1 MPPGKQ
7 MRVQP
12 HGIVVAT
19 RIAGREAGREGAQK
33 VISPRRGAHG
43 EEEPRTLE
51 VRQQGELL
59 QQPHLVE
66 QPSVGVSGHK
76 PRVPERGAE
85 GNEPALRLGCVTT
98 PDIGPELGDARR
110 GRASIAVVHPRFA
123 EVSGDTRPGLDYKLS
138 HGSCSVSLSDQDP

>member
-1 MPPGKQ
+1 M
-7 MRVQP
+7 
-12 HGIVVAT
+12 
-19 RIAGREAGREGAQK
+19 QK
-33 VISPRRGAHG
+33 VISARRGAYG

-85 GNEPALRLGCVTT
+85 GNEPALRLGCATT

-123 EVSGDTRPGLDYKLS
+123 EVSGDARPDLDGGRYDIKCLARA
-138 HGSCSVSLSDQDP
+138 